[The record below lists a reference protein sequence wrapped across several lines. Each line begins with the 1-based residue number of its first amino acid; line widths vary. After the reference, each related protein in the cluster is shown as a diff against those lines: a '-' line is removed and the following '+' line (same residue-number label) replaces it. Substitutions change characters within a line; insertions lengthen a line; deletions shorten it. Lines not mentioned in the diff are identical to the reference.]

1 MYQTVGH
8 TAITVSL
15 NVFPHRQAIADAMEI
30 PLEQFSISGK
40 CIDMDLTYTP
50 QEGDEV
56 EDLYQALLSVK
67 VVLSCFL

>member
-8 TAITVSL
+8 TAITVFL
-15 NVFPHRQAIADAMEI
+15 DVFHYQQAIADAMEI

-40 CIDMDLTYTP
+40 CIEMDLNYTP

-67 VVLSCFL
+67 VVLNCFI